1 MTHMN
6 INQRKGGLYMEVA
19 KLNAIPRNEKGYKV
33 RREQFV
39 PGVLYGKNI
48 EATSVKFDNNE
59 IDRIIRQYGDRARL
73 KIVMDEKE
81 SLGIFKEVA
90 RDVLSRDV
98 LHIDIQ
104 LVDLKEEISLNVPI
118 ILNGSDAITFKKLVL
133 QQNLT
138 EIQLTGRVDLI
149 PHSIEIDVSDMD
161 DGDTITLADVELPE
175 EIKHFE
181 PDDTLIA
188 TVRTPKMVDLPEEEE
203 AEDTVAEVAA
213 PEAEETEKT
222 EE

>member
-6 INQRKGGLYMEVA
+6 INQRKGGFYMGVA

-33 RREQFV
+33 RREQFI

-90 RDVLSRDV
+90 RDILSRDV

-149 PHSIEIDVSDMD
+149 PNSIEFDVSNMD
-161 DGDTITLADVELPE
+161 DGDTITLADVKLPE

-181 PDDTLIA
+181 AEDTLIA
-188 TVRTPKMVDLPEEEE
+188 TVKTPKMADIPEEET
-203 AEDTVAEVAA
+203 EDTIVETAA
-213 PEAEETEKT
+213 PATEETEKT

>member
-1 MTHMN
+1 M
-6 INQRKGGLYMEVA
+6 GVA

-48 EATSVKFDNNE
+48 EATSVKFDYND

-90 RDVLSRDV
+90 RDILSRDV
-98 LHIDIQ
+98 LHIDVQ

-149 PHSIEIDVSDMD
+149 PNSVEIDVSNMN
-161 DGDTITLADVELPE
+161 DGDTITLSDVELPE
-175 EIKHFE
+175 EVKYSE
-181 PDDTLIA
+181 AEDTLIA
-188 TVRTPKMVDLPEEEE
+188 TVKAPKMADLPEEETE
-203 AEDTVAEVAA
+203 ETVLETVVT
-213 PEAEETEKT
+213 ETEETEKT
-222 EE
+222 E

>member
-1 MTHMN
+1 
-6 INQRKGGLYMEVA
+6 MEVA

-149 PHSIEIDVSDMD
+149 PHSIEIDVSNMD

-181 PDDTLIA
+181 SDDTLIA